1 MAFSGS
7 QPPYLSPVSSGAAGR
22 GGAGLSHEEAAVG
35 LWEDDYW
42 VAAGEEGNCLKE
54 DTGRGTESQVGES

>member
-22 GGAGLSHEEAAVG
+22 GGAGLG
-35 LWEDDYW
+35 RRRQLWVSGGMTIGW
-42 VAAGEEGNCLKE
+42 QQRKRAIVSKKTQEEGQKAK
-54 DTGRGTESQVGES
+54 